1 MFQFV
6 RGRASAPWLIVGLL
20 FLAHA
25 SAWAQPGAMPAPPS
39 PTPVARTM
47 PQAFEAAW
55 AAQPP
60 AASRSSRT
68 DAALAA
74 QRAAATWTAG
84 PPAAGIAARTD
95 RIGSGGGESKFDIGL
110 FAPIWLPGERERS
123 ARLGDTQLAAV
134 DARIAAARLRLAA
147 VVRDSWWTLQ
157 RAELERALAIDRVES
172 ARALNADVLKR
183 LRAGELSRADHFQA
197 EGAVAQAEVAL
208 AESEATRSTARQA
221 LAALVGT
228 TTRTSTEL
236 SPGSEPEPLDGR
248 QAEAPDTRHP
258 ALAELLLL
266 SEQSRRVADLASV
279 QRRANP
285 EVGVTAVTERGAFGE
300 RYANSLMLSVLLPL
314 DAGPRAD
321 NRIATARAESDEL
334 DAQLVVERNRI
345 AAETEASRARLAAAR
360 ERLAAAERRA
370 VLARDV
376 RGFVEKSFRLGE
388 SDLPTRLRV
397 EIEAVEAQRQA
408 AVARIAI
415 AGAVSALR
423 QALGLLPE

>member
-1 MFQFV
+1 MSPFV
-6 RGRASAPWLIVGLL
+6 RVHASAPWLIAGLL
-20 FLAHA
+20 FLANA
-25 SAWAQPGAMPAPPS
+25 SVWAQPAAMPASPS
-39 PTPVARTM
+39 PLPAVRTLS
-47 PQAFEAAW
+47 QAFEAAW

-60 AASRSSRT
+60 AASRASRT

-84 PPAAGIAARTD
+84 PPAAGVTTRTD
-95 RIGSGGGESKFDIGL
+95 RIGSGAGAREFDIGL
-110 FAPIWLPGERERS
+110 SAPVWLPGERER
-123 ARLGDTQLAAV
+123 AGKLADTQLAAV

-147 VVRDSWWTLQ
+147 AVRDSWWTLQ
-157 RAELERALAIDRVES
+157 RAELEHALAGDRLDS
-172 ARALNADVLKR
+172 ARGLNADVLKR
-183 LRAGELSRADHFQA
+183 LRAGELSRADQFQA

-208 AESEATRSTARQA
+208 AESEAARSTARQA

-228 TTRTSTEL
+228 ATRTSAGL
-236 SPGSEPEPLDGR
+236 SPGAEPEPLDGR
-248 QAEAPDTRHP
+248 PAEPPDARHP
-258 ALAELLLL
+258 ALAELSLL

-300 RYANSLMLSVLLPL
+300 RYANSLMLSVRIPL

-345 AAETEASRARLAAAR
+345 TAETEAARARLIAAR

-408 AVARIAI
+408 AVARIAV